1 MHSFRPRPLGDGFF
15 AFLSPKVPAVPDLPE
30 DVQNAGRN
38 PATDARLFPSDEELT
53 QRILFIALLICV
65 GWSVLALGGA
75 LPLYLVNVPCL
86 AQSAAQNYTYGG
98 YSAVYDLSLLRLLQ
112 LLDDRDITTTTDVRL
127 ANPTQ
132 LTARAIVDGKDL
144 KGNARIRI
152 IILAA
157 LLIAL
162 GLIPAL
168 WKILHEFS
176 TVAKFRRRWM
186 EVKCANNEMGWLS
199 ASKAPGFVGWGEKKL
214 KSYLLKTGL
223 SSKLESSGESR
234 REKRE
239 RERRL
244 MDRNNAGDGP
254 EIDIE
259 SLFSIGFVPPS
270 HRTFRGHL
278 PIITVTPNTW
288 PSSLTSETISWT
300 TWRWQRPGTS
310 LLSECPRRNR
320 RWRISRFDLSERRL
334 ESLLVLRSV
343 GRCLWPTPTGYGN
356 GQITVIFSL
365 TRSPGCPPTPT
376 PQ

>member
-1 MHSFRPRPLGDGFF
+1 M
-15 AFLSPKVPAVPDLPE
+15 
-30 DVQNAGRN
+30 
-38 PATDARLFPSDEELT
+38 
-53 QRILFIALLICV
+53 
-65 GWSVLALGGA
+65 
-75 LPLYLVNVPCL
+75 
-86 AQSAAQNYTYGG
+86 
-98 YSAVYDLSLLRLLQ
+98 YDLSLLRLLQ
-112 LLDDRDITTTTDVRL
+112 LLDDRNITTTTDVRL

-144 KGNARIRI
+144 KGNARLRI
-152 IILAA
+152 IILTA

-168 WKILHEFS
+168 WKILHEFN

-214 KSYLLKTGL
+214 KSYLLKSGL
-223 SSKLESSGESR
+223 SSKLESTGESR

-244 MDRNNAGDGP
+244 TDRNHAGGGP

-270 HRTFRGHL
+270 RRTFRGHL
-278 PIITVTPNTW
+278 PIIIVTPNTW
-288 PSSLTSETISWT
+288 PSSSTSGTTSWT

-310 LLSECPRRNR
+310 LPSECRRRNLH
-320 RWRISRFDLSERRL
+320 WRISKFDLLERRP

-343 GRCLWPTPTGYGN
+343 GQCLWPTPKGYGN
-356 GQITVIFSL
+356 SRKFVFLSL

-376 PQ
+376 PQQAKTTKP